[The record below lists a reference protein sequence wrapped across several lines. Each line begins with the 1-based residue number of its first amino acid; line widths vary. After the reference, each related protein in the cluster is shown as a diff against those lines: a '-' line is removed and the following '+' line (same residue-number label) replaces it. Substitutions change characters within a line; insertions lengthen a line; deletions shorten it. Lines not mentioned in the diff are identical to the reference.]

1 MDDAPRRPVRLY
13 LLDDH
18 TLFREGL
25 RRLLDADP
33 RFDVVGQSGVLAEAL
48 AQIATLAPDVVILDY
63 DLGDAT
69 ALDYMR
75 QRATQPAGVATLV
88 VTAGVSERDALELIR
103 LGVSGLCRKDVSTD
117 ALIDSIDAV
126 AMGRVLIEQRYLQSL
141 VASSARQDR
150 ASFTDKEREVLKGL
164 LRGQPNKQIARELGS
179 SESAIKATFQ
189 QLFNKLDVRSRS
201 QLVMVILQDYRDLV

>member
-1 MDDAPRRPVRLY
+1 MDEAQRPPVRLY

-25 RRLLDADP
+25 LRLLDADP
-33 RFDVVGQSGVLAEAL
+33 RFEVVGQSGALAEAIV
-48 AQIATLAPDVVILDY
+48 QIASLKPDVVILDF
-63 DLGDAT
+63 DLGDYT

-75 QRATQPAGVATLV
+75 RQAEQPRTTATLV
-88 VTAGVSERDALELIR
+88 VTAGVTERDALELIR
-103 LGVSGLCRKDVSTD
+103 LGVSGICRKEVSTD
-117 ALIDSIDAV
+117 ELIDSIHAV

-141 VASSARQDR
+141 VATGAQQDR
-150 ASFTDKEREVLKGL
+150 ASFTERERDVLRGL
-164 LRGQPNKQIARELGS
+164 LRGYSNKQIARQLGS